1 MRHNAL
7 MNEQQPARA
16 RRMTI
21 RRHRMRI
28 ACLAV
33 FLLASFVA
41 QTQGTWTMQQSG
53 VTARLRG
60 VSAASA
66 DVVWASGSAGT
77 VLRSGDRGATWT
89 RLAVPGAEELDF
101 RDVDAVDERT
111 AFVLSIGPGD
121 ASRIYRTGDGGATW
135 TLQFRNNDP
144 QAFYDA
150 MAFRDPRQGYA
161 FSDSVDGA
169 FVVLRTDDGG
179 ANWNRIPP
187 DRLPAALPGEG
198 AYAASGSNIAV
209 MDDHVWIGTSA
220 SRVLRSGDGG
230 RTWSVAPTPVPAG
243 PSAGIFS
250 VAFSDASHGI
260 VVGGDYKLESAA
272 KDNAAITEDG
282 GRTWTVVSGLSGF
295 RSAAAF
301 VPGSPR
307 TVIAVG
313 PSGADIS
320 TDGGRSW
327 RPLPGPGFHA
337 VAFAPRIPIA
347 WAVGENGA
355 IGRSLH

>member
-1 MRHNAL
+1 MRA
-7 MNEQQPARA
+7 
-16 RRMTI
+16 
-21 RRHRMRI
+21 
-28 ACLAV
+28 ACLTA
-33 FLLASFVA
+33 FLLAASL
-41 QTQGTWTMQQSG
+41 TQPGNTWTMQQSG

-66 DVVWASGSAGT
+66 DVAWASGSGGT

-89 RLAVPGAEELDF
+89 RLTVPGAEELDF
-101 RDVDAVDERT
+101 RDIDAVDERT
-111 AFVLSIGPGD
+111 AFVLSIGPGG
-121 ASRIYRTGDGGATW
+121 ASRIYKTGDAGATW
-135 TLQFRNNDP
+135 TLQFRNGDP

-150 MAFRDPRQGYA
+150 VAFQDARQGYA

-187 DRLPAALPGEG
+187 ELLPAALPGEG

-209 MDDHVWIGTSA
+209 MDDHVWIGTTA
-220 SRVLRSGDGG
+220 SRVLHSADGG
-230 RTWSVAPTPVPAG
+230 RTWSVAQTPVPAG

-250 VAFSDASHGI
+250 VAFRDASYGI
-260 VVGGDYKLESAA
+260 AVGGDYKLESAA

-295 RSAAAF
+295 RSAVAF
-301 VPGSPR
+301 VPGAPR

-313 PSGADIS
+313 PSGGDIS

-337 VAFAPRIPIA
+337 LAFAPRIPIA

-355 IGRSLH
+355 IGRSMH